1 MSGLSPRRL
10 GGSSDCNAAALRRQA
25 RGLPLPQLTLTARPE
40 WVAGLTEEAKME
52 RNDSNRVAIAIL
64 VAAVLVAAAVVYL
77 GRQMAIGSDE
87 ARGFALI
94 GEHLK
99 APGGALSEEAFNAR
113 VE

>member
-1 MSGLSPRRL
+1 
-10 GGSSDCNAAALRRQA
+10 
-25 RGLPLPQLTLTARPE
+25 
-40 WVAGLTEEAKME
+40 ME

-87 ARGFALI
+87 ARVFALI
-94 GEHLK
+94 DEHLK

-113 VE
+113 VEQGIQAYIDKQRQSQERQPSEDRKSTRLNSSHSQI